1 MTDEQHTGT
10 AAALRRSFG
19 VAPALRQ
26 GLWLTLILAVM
37 GTALQIVVP
46 VMLQQIIDNEI
57 LGSGDVDERAVA
69 TKGLLAMGAIAIAA
83 GVRWLSLKR
92 LVASSSA
99 GLAQLRIRTFA
110 HLHRLS
116 VIELQSERRGALVA
130 RVTSDVET
138 IQHFMEWGGVG
149 MILGFAQVVLAMAVM
164 VIYRWQLALI
174 VAIGV
179 AMYTL
184 LILLF
189 QKILSRAHDR
199 VRERVSDA
207 LSATG
212 EAISGL
218 PTVRAYGIE
227 TEMLEKVDDT
237 LDEQFNAEVK
247 TAVLASS
254 LFSSAEL
261 FAGILTAVVVGVGVV
276 FGGDWGMT
284 AGTLVAFL
292 FLVNLLI
299 EPIQRLV
306 ESIDQAQS
314 AGAGLR
320 KILSVLDTEISI
332 PDPADGVPLP
342 ATDVD
347 LRFEDVSFRYPGGRD
362 ILSGVSVVVPAGQ
375 RVAVVGETGSGK
387 TTFAKLA
394 TRLLIPREGS
404 VVIGDVPIDGVT
416 LSSLRSGVAYVP
428 QEGFLFEG
436 TIADNVRYGRPGAED
451 DVVRSA
457 LDDLGLVDWLDGL
470 PNGVKTNVGE
480 RGGNLSAGERQ
491 LVALARAWIA
501 NPRLLV
507 LDEATSAVDP
517 ALEVRIRS
525 AIEYVTAGRTSI
537 TIAHRL
543 STAEASDRVLVFDDG
558 VIVEDGHH
566 AELLGSA
573 PVYSAMHA
581 DWEGS
586 TSTARRSAA
595 QP

>member
-1 MTDEQHTGT
+1 MTGKSGT
-10 AAALRRSFG
+10 STSALLRRSFR
-19 VAPALRQ
+19 VAPALRR
-26 GLWLTLILAVM
+26 GLWLTLFLAIV

-57 LGSGDVDERAVA
+57 LGNGDVEASAVA
-69 TKGLLAMGAIAIAA
+69 MKGLAAFVAIAAAA

-99 GLAQLRIRTFA
+99 GLAELRIKTFA

-149 MILGFAQVVLAMAVM
+149 MILGFAQVILAMAVM
-164 VIYRWQLALI
+164 VLYQWQMAVI

-179 AMYTL
+179 LIYTL

-227 TEMLEKVDDT
+227 SEMMEKVDDT
-237 LDEQFNAEVK
+237 LDKQFNAEVK

-261 FAGILTAVVVGVGVV
+261 FAGILTAVVIGFGVV
-276 FGGDWGMT
+276 LGGEWGMS

-299 EPIQRLV
+299 DPIQRLV

-320 KILSVLDTEISI
+320 KILGVIETEVSI
-332 PDPADGVPLP
+332 PDPPDGVPFP
-342 ATDVD
+342 SEVVG
-347 LRFEDVSFRYPGGRD
+347 LRFDDVFFRYPGGSD
-362 ILSGVSVVVPAGQ
+362 ILSGVSVAIPAGQ

-394 TRLLIPREGS
+394 TRLLVPREGLVS
-404 VVIGDVPIDGVT
+404 IGDVPIDQIA
-416 LSSLRSGVAYVP
+416 LSSLRAGVAYVP
-428 QEGFLFEG
+428 QEGFLFDG
-436 TIADNVRYGRPGAED
+436 TIADNIRYGRPGVADEI
-451 DVVRSA
+451 VRSA
-457 LDDLGLVDWLDGL
+457 FEDLGLVDWIETLTDG
-470 PNGVKTNVGE
+470 VRTNVGE

-501 NPRLLV
+501 NPSLLV

-525 AIEYVTAGRTSI
+525 AIEHLTAGRTSV

-543 STAEASDRVLVFDDG
+543 STAEASDRVLVFDAG
-558 VIVEDGHH
+558 AIVEDGHH
-566 AELLGSA
+566 EELLGSA

-586 TSTARRSAA
+586 TSASGPVTPRS
-595 QP
+595 